1 MEEQSIVN
9 LQKKENM
16 SLPLGYK
23 KIILFHIFA
32 LICCVGLANESLFK
46 QARTLQRERKYEEAI
61 VAFKDYLSQ
70 PMPRDDFSN
79 EQMSLYTDALMQL
92 MNTFQSKGEPEACV
106 TTLQE
111 VFKDSPIL
119 QKIYLRDYY
128 SVMAYALSRT
138 ENMKEAEEMMFKAL
152 SLPLH
157 QPTPERYFRDYAYAA
172 AVFYSN
178 PNYQKEV
185 IGWCQEALLQAEL
198 CKNTSGKQWVMAM
211 LGSLYKRNGLI
222 DKALELFLQSKEE
235 AKKRKDE
242 LGVLNSLHTLVD
254 LFLYWDVPEYANL
267 YASEAIQVE
276 KNRVMENPMVSA
288 QTYIDK
294 GRALLQLGE
303 TDSIP
308 YYTEKARK
316 LCQSLPYN
324 SGMVDVNLLNGIFL
338 TERGGDSLQVGI
350 QELQRVTQ
358 QGTVVNRAKAYH
370 QLAQT
375 YLKDENNNMAEA
387 MLDSMYAL
395 LNQNDSPIYIHLN
408 YQPILDYYLKSKNHH
423 KVEQYTRMMLQERQ
437 TLKEKRLHYNL
448 VEAIVD
454 SQTEQQRRELKI
466 AQLEQANQR
475 LLLLICVGLS
485 LVTISVIV
493 VLLFHQKRKHKIQ
506 MKQADDKFALLLQKL
521 NQSNTEKE
529 KISQEICELLNDKDK
544 RQELETLTPSML
556 SKNGESKFRQC
567 FELLY
572 PLFLPRIREKVP
584 SITRREELLSMLIV
598 LKQDNKE
605 IAELLAI
612 APRSVLM
619 LRHRFR
625 QKIGMTTDNSLE
637 NFIEDILGDENS
649 SKETLVDNSGLQTD
663 NSQA

>member
-1 MEEQSIVN
+1 MNWCFLNRRVQIF
-9 LQKKENM
+9 
-16 SLPLGYK
+16 
-23 KIILFHIFA
+23 ILFTLMCSAA
-32 LICCVGLANESLFK
+32 LAHADMFR
-46 QARTLQRERKYEEAI
+46 QAKALQREGRYDEAI
-61 VAFKDYLSQ
+61 ETFKDCLAQ
-70 PMPRDDFSN
+70 PVKGSELTDQ
-79 EQMSLYTDALMQL
+79 QMFVCTEALVQL
-92 MNTFQSKGEPEACV
+92 MNSYQSKGEPERCI
-106 TTLQE
+106 TTLRE
-111 VFKDSPIL
+111 VFSTSPVL
-119 QKIYLRDYY
+119 HKYCQRDYY

-138 ENMKEAEEMMFKAL
+138 ENMKEAEEMMLKAFTI
-152 SLPLH
+152 PLH

-408 YQPILDYYLKSKNHH
+408 YQPIIDYCLKSKNQH
-423 KVEQYTRMMLQERQ
+423 KANQYVRMMLQEQ
-437 TLKEKRLHYNL
+437 QALKEKRLHYNL

-475 LLLLICVGLS
+475 LLLLICVVLS
-485 LVTISVIV
+485 LATISVIV
-493 VLLFHQKRKHKIQ
+493 VLLFIKRESIK
-506 MKQADDKFALLLQKL
+506 
-521 NQSNTEKE
+521 
-529 KISQEICELLNDKDK
+529 
-544 RQELETLTPSML
+544 
-556 SKNGESKFRQC
+556 SK
-567 FELLY
+567 
-572 PLFLPRIREKVP
+572 
-584 SITRREELLSMLIV
+584 
-598 LKQDNKE
+598 
-605 IAELLAI
+605 
-612 APRSVLM
+612 
-619 LRHRFR
+619 
-625 QKIGMTTDNSLE
+625 
-637 NFIEDILGDENS
+637 
-649 SKETLVDNSGLQTD
+649 
-663 NSQA
+663 